1 MFLDLC
7 YCFLHFFIIYFC
19 SELYGFFPSTNFG
32 VFCSS
37 FSSCFRDMVTSFIW
51 YFSHF
56 LRQTC
61 IAISFS
67 LSTAFG
73 APLRFWVFIVMCFWF
88 FFWHCEVSGGGG
100 GELCLWWGSQ
110 FYLCSSDKTHLF
122 TYSCCFLISLF
133 SASKVTRA
141 VREKRFLKHRKI
153 SHWNQACTIFV
164 NRFSFFSCC
173 PSCDGVNGFI

>member
-88 FFWHCEVSGGGG
+88 FFFNFLLFLQWPLGYLETY
-100 GELCLWWGSQ
+100 CLASM
-110 FYLCSSDKTHLF
+110 LF
-122 TYSCCFLISLF
+122 FFFSFSVYLISKLIVLRSLKCLIWFQCFCIYQGLICDPRCDLF
-133 SASKVTRA
+133 WRMFHVLWEKKKLYSAAFGCNV
-141 VREKRFLKHRKI
+141 L
-153 SHWNQACTIFV
+153 
-164 NRFSFFSCC
+164 
-173 PSCDGVNGFI
+173 